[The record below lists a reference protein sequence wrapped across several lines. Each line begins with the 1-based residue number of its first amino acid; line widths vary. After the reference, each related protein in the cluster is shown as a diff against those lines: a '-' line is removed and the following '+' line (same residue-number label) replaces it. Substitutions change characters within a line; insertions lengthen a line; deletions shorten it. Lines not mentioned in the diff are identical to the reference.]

1 MRTSRERR
9 DFLGSEPMGP
19 LLFKMSLPA
28 TVGMFVNA
36 LYNVVDAIFI
46 GRGAGALAIGG
57 LTIAFPLQ
65 IFVFGIALM
74 VGTGAASIVS
84 RALGAED
91 EARAQRTTGTAASLG
106 IVGGLLLTVGGLTFL
121 DPILAAFG
129 ATPALMPHAR
139 GYLEVVLFGAP
150 FIVLAVAGNN
160 LIRAEGRPVYAMTAM
175 LIGAVSNIV
184 LDAVFI
190 FGMGMGIRGAALATV
205 IGRFLSFAFIAF
217 YFASGRSGLNLRLRS
232 MVPLLAVVPAILALG
247 TPALVRQIGGSVLAV
262 TVNNALRIHGSDL
275 HIAAF
280 GIINRILIFGLMP
293 IFGIV
298 QGFQP
303 IAGFNYGARNFHRVR
318 QSVQVAAATAFS
330 FSVVFFVLVMLF
342 PRQLLSVFTPN
353 QELLDIGT
361 PALRTVAVAVPLVG
375 VQAVGATFFLA
386 IGKAIP
392 SLALSMSRQIIFL
405 IPLVIV
411 LPVWFSL
418 AGVWAAFPTADI
430 LATGLTLTLLMLELR
445 HLKRAAAAEAAAD

>member
-1 MRTSRERR
+1 
-9 DFLGSEPMGP
+9 MGP
-19 LLFKMSLPA
+19 LLLKMSLPA

-84 RALGAED
+84 RALGADD
-91 EARAQRTTGTAASLG
+91 ETRAQQAAGTAASLG
-106 IVGGLLLTVGGLTFL
+106 VAGGLLLTIGGLSFL
-121 DPILAAFG
+121 EPILAAFG

-175 LIGAVSNIV
+175 LIGAVSNII

-190 FGMGMGIRGAALATV
+190 FGMDMGIRGAALATV
-205 IGRFLSFAFIAF
+205 IGRFLSFAFISF
-217 YFASGRSGLNLRLRS
+217 YFASGRSSLNLRLPA
-232 MVPLLAVVPAILALG
+232 MVPLIGVVPAILALG
-247 TPALVRQIGGSVLAV
+247 TPALVRQIGGSVLAI

-318 QSVQVAAATAFS
+318 RSVHVAAGTAFS
-330 FSVVFFVLVMLF
+330 FAVVFFAVVMVF
-342 PRQLLSVFTPN
+342 PRQLLSVFSPN
-353 QELLDIGT
+353 QELLAIGV

-375 VQAVGATFFLA
+375 LQAVGATFFLA

-405 IPLVIV
+405 IPLVIT

-418 AGVWAAFPTADI
+418 SGVWAAFPTADV
-430 LATGLTLTLLMLELR
+430 LATALTVTLLLLELAR
-445 HLKRAAAAEAAAD
+445 LKRAGSAEAAAD